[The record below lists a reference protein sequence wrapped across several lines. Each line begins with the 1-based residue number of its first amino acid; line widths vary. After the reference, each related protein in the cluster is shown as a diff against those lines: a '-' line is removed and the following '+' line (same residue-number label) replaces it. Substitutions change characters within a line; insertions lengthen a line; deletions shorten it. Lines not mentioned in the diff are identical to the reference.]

1 MQKNSLYSD
10 TGNGV
15 FCTHTTHTRFLMT
28 GVHVHVQ
35 YEYLFIRSGTV
46 VVENNTDKVKVK
58 GPCVV
63 IHRPYTLHRAYTT
76 EDHTGVYDRYV
87 INFKEGIFG
96 GVSEYI
102 DNIDKIGG
110 LGMSVI
116 NIESDAADYLT
127 KWFEDVLEANRKKQ
141 YSRSILL
148 LSLITD
154 TLIQYMD
161 DSESERTSSRI
172 KYINE
177 LLQYISENLNLNL
190 TLDELA
196 DRFFISRAKLVADF
210 RSITGMS
217 VKKYVTLMRVNTA
230 MTMLR
235 NGISVTETAENC
247 GFCDDSHFIITFK
260 KYMGMT
266 PKEFSRYRRSE
277 L

>member
-1 MQKNSLYSD
+1 MEKSLLYSD

-15 FCTHTTHTRFLMT
+15 FCTHTTHPRFLMT
-28 GVHVHVQ
+28 GIHVHVQ
-35 YEYLFIRSGTV
+35 YEYLFICSGTV
-46 VVENNTDKVKVK
+46 IVENNTDKVKVK

-63 IHRPYTLHRAYTT
+63 IHKPYTLHRAYTAD
-76 EDHTGVYDRYV
+76 DHTGMYDRYV
-87 INFKEGIFG
+87 INFKDGIFG

-102 DNIDKIGG
+102 DNIEKIGG
-110 LGMSVI
+110 LGMSVV
-116 NIESDAADYLT
+116 NIESDTADYLA
-127 KWFEDVLEANRKKQ
+127 KYFEDVLEANSKKQ

-148 LSLITD
+148 LALITD

-161 DSESERTSSRI
+161 DGESEIPSSRI
-172 KYINE
+172 RYINE

-210 RSITGMS
+210 RSATGMS

-266 PKEFSRYRRSE
+266 PKEFSRYRRSGS
-277 L
+277 